1 MVFSLVCLL
10 TRCIKLYT
18 ALFLCQQLFYFFF
31 HIFSHVLEKAGL
43 RASGCGSVRRSCRDD
58 QTGHAVLAVAV
69 VGVAGEGAGC
79 HVSITV
85 MPWMCNISF
94 LFMM

>member
-43 RASGCGSVRRSCRDD
+43 HPAACAPVRRSGGCD
-58 QTGHAVLAVAV
+58 QAGHAVRAVAV
-69 VGVAGEGAGC
+69 VGAAGEGASSVKFFHG
-79 HVSITV
+79 
-85 MPWMCNISF
+85 
-94 LFMM
+94 